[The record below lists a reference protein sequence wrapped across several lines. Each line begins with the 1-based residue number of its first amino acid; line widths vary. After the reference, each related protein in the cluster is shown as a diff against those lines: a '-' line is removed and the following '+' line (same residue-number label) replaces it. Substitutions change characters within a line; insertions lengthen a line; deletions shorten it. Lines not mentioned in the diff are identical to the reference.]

1 MTYMLASVVEGAR
14 EERGAS
20 GDGFAVT
27 CRKCA
32 LRANGEAMRA
42 QLLTLVENGPRVVV
56 LGQGVRSA
64 VRCKWSWC
72 SRKCRLLE
80 AEEGRKS

>member
-20 GDGFAVT
+20 GGDFVGD
-27 CRKCA
+27 RGECA
-32 LRANGEAMRA
+32 LRADGEAMRA
-42 QLLTLVENGPRVVV
+42 QLLALVENGPRVVV
-56 LGQGVRSA
+56 LRQGVRSA